1 MKDKSNPFNSPLV
14 GIFLQNIDA
23 TTSLD
28 ILSRN
33 DECEYHRLEL
43 TESIFDSFP
52 SGILIVRDK
61 ADFISQLDKY
71 LIIYIKFVYENGGS
85 DTFRI
90 HSVAHLNNAASATE
104 ETYIAVNFSNAFYFF
119 CQENTLSTILN
130 IKKSKVYRIDKFFE
144 EVGKKAGSSNIR
156 SVVINNRTDNYICY
170 RPLNPKLDGTEV
182 TSDNIPEYL
191 NYLTTYSV
199 PLKSALPAP
208 TGKTTSRYTDKP
220 RYVFWSS
227 WGNDLNLKF
236 ISSVTDDIIGQ
247 TALKDYNLK
256 YAIYSGDQSTQ
267 SMNGNVYKK
276 IYNYSTNQGLQ
287 FITKQYY
294 YVRKTPKILDIPGVS
309 GGNTYSELAYQF
321 LDDGSK
327 YNIEIVGNTAGI
339 NAFAKGSEEL
349 QYSGS
354 WGYPNDNTIP
364 NSSAVSTH
372 MSHQYG
378 LGKSYNKFNL
388 AGITGAYE
396 FIDNSEMWKNVF
408 DLTPLDPYYPN
419 SIPSEVGT
427 DASGSNL
434 QKVLDIKHNSLV
446 KLAGSTAN
454 NQLELIRKIELQNF
468 VMYSLCCMGEDS
480 DDSFFAVLTS
490 YNQNTVIDSQASNIK
505 WVYGWNKINF
515 SPVTPSS
522 NPNQIYSDKDVMELS
537 HWVLDPNVKSA
548 ATPNATGVNTFAIN
562 LNESNNTVG
571 GQTPTYAPGWNSPP
585 SGFSY
590 RPIGLKSTQVVN
602 ATGTINHVVKMY
614 KKSWKNI
621 FNTSGVTLSNWNSLY
636 DNKYLYYFTA
646 ENVLDGTCP

>member
-1 MKDKSNPFNSPLV
+1 MNPKSNPFNSPLV
-14 GIFLQNIDA
+14 GIFLQNNDETI
-23 TTSLD
+23 SLN
-28 ILSRN
+28 ILTN
-33 DECEYHRLEL
+33 NEECEYHRLEL
-43 TESIFDSFP
+43 TESMFDAFP
-52 SGILIVRDK
+52 SGVLIVRDK
-61 ADFISQLDKY
+61 GDFISRVNQY
-71 LIIYIKFVYENGGS
+71 NINYVKFVYESGGT
-85 DTFRI
+85 DTFRF
-90 HSVAHLNNAASATE
+90 HSVANLNNAASATE
-104 ETYIAVNFSNAFYFF
+104 ESYVSMQFSNQFYFY
-119 CQENTLSTILN
+119 CQENSLTSILN
-130 IKKSKVYRIDKFFE
+130 NPKSKVFRIDKFFE
-144 EVGKKAGSSNIR
+144 EIMSSVGEPYLQKIFANTPVS
-156 SVVINNRTDNYICY
+156 TDNYVCY

-182 TSDNIPEYL
+182 ASGNIAEYL
-191 NYLTTYSV
+191 NYITNYSV
-199 PLKSALPAP
+199 PS
-208 TGKTTSRYTDKP
+208 TGGVYAAYADKP
-220 RYVFWSS
+220 RYVYWSN
-227 WGNDLNLKF
+227 WGNYITLKY
-236 ISSVTDDIIGQ
+236 ISSVDEDRDGNE
-247 TALKDYNLK
+247 ALNNYNLR
-256 YAIYSGDQSTQ
+256 YAIYSGDQAQ
-267 SMNGNVYKK
+267 QPMNGNIYKK

-294 YVRKTPKILDIPGVS
+294 YVRKTPKILDIPGAS

-327 YNIEIVGNTAGI
+327 YNIQIVGNTAGI
-339 NAFAKGSEEL
+339 NAFAKGAEEL
-349 QYSGS
+349 EYSGS

-364 NSSAVSTH
+364 NSSSVSTH

-378 LGKSYNKFNL
+378 LGKSYNQFNL

-408 DLTPLDPYYPN
+408 DLTPIDPYYPTVIATQAN
-419 SIPSEVGT
+419 PS
-427 DASGSNL
+427 SSNL
-434 QKVLDIKHNSLV
+434 QKVLDIKYNSLV

-537 HWVLDPNVKSA
+537 HWVLDANVKSA
-548 ATPNATGVNTFAIN
+548 ATPDATGVNTFAIN

-614 KKSWKNI
+614 KKSWKNV
-621 FNTSGVTLSNWNSLY
+621 FNTSGITLSNWNSSY